1 MQYVI
6 RIENL
11 KNGDE
16 ATIVASARSSVET
29 LCAKIKM
36 ALKLPYVDH
45 ACHRF
50 VARGFTYV
58 VEEHMISEPEI
69 IWENDRKPGPYR
81 CSERMSIGRIF
92 TTLGSSIKYY
102 QDDGCVGSYNIRC
115 TLLKRVA

>member
-29 LCAKIKM
+29 LCPKIKM

-58 VEEHMISEPEI
+58 VEEHMISESEI
-69 IWENDRKPGPYR
+69 IWENDQKPGPYR
-81 CSERMSIGRIF
+81 CSEKISIERIF
-92 TTLGSSIKYY
+92 TCLGSTIKYY
-102 QDDGCVGSYNIRC
+102 QDDSWWGRYNILC